1 MLAQAEK
8 TCLIKVEDMLK
19 AESFAKTFA
28 LLKKKKAVWIVH
40 QHFVSVQ
47 PIVLN
52 LTLHETETVY
62 KKQNCKLVQILD
74 KTRNKKLV
82 FEKL

>member
-19 AESFAKTFA
+19 AENFAKTFA
-28 LLKKKKAVWIVH
+28 LLKKKKAVRIVH
-40 QHFVSVQ
+40 QYFVSVQ

-52 LTLHETETVY
+52 LTLVKTPFKL
-62 KKQNCKLVQILD
+62 KKMSQSYFQ
-74 KTRNKKLV
+74 
-82 FEKL
+82 

>member
-19 AESFAKTFA
+19 AENFAKTFA
-28 LLKKKKAVWIVH
+28 LLKKKKAVRIVH

-52 LTLHETETVY
+52 LTLGSVEPIKPMFHFTLIT
-62 KKQNCKLVQILD
+62 LHTD
-74 KTRNKKLV
+74 
-82 FEKL
+82 F